1 MKDLSGHI
9 ALVTGA
15 SRGIGLAIAEA
26 LCGAG
31 LHVVR
36 LARSLEDASSPQRT
50 DLRCDVT
57 REDDVDRA
65 VDTVIKKIGAPD
77 IVVNNAGSFLLKPLI
92 ETTWI
97 EFANQIS
104 VNLTASF
111 LVLRRLLPALLLKGD
126 AHIVTIGS
134 VADHVAYPGNAAYG
148 ASKFGLRGLHEVL
161 SAELHDTNIRTT
173 LISPGP
179 TDTRLWNGLVSEN
192 VEDLPDRAEMLQ
204 PTDVAE
210 AVLFALTRSPR
221 ANIDVLRITPTS

>member
-1 MKDLSGHI
+1 VKDLSGGI
-9 ALVTGA
+9 AVVTGS
-15 SRGIGLAIAEA
+15 SRGIGLATAKV

-36 LARSLEDASSPQRT
+36 LSRTLEDVSATNRT

-65 VDTVIKKIGAPD
+65 VDTMIKKVGVPD
-77 IVVNNAGSFLLKPLI
+77 IVVNNAGAFLLKPLV
-92 ETTWI
+92 ETTWV

-104 VNLTASF
+104 INLTAPF
-111 LVLRRLLPALLLKGD
+111 LVLRRLLPALLVKGD

-134 VADHVAYPGNAAYG
+134 VADHVAYPGNSAYG

-161 SAELHDTNIRTT
+161 RAELLGTNIRTT

-179 TDTRLWNGLVSEN
+179 TDTRLWNGFARDN
-192 VEDLPDRAEMLQ
+192 VEDLPAREEMLQ

-210 AVLFALTRSPR
+210 AVLFAVTRSPR
-221 ANIDVLRITPTS
+221 ANVDVLRITPTS

>member
-1 MKDLSGHI
+1 M
-9 ALVTGA
+9 
-15 SRGIGLAIAEA
+15 
-26 LCGAG
+26 
-31 LHVVR
+31 
-36 LARSLEDASSPQRT
+36 
-50 DLRCDVT
+50 
-57 REDDVDRA
+57 
-65 VDTVIKKIGAPD
+65 KIGAPD

>member
-1 MKDLSGHI
+1 MKDLSGNI

-77 IVVNNAGSFLLKPLI
+77 IVVNNAGAFLLKPLV

-111 LVLRRLLPALLLKGD
+111 LVLRRLLPALLVKGD

-179 TDTRLWNGLVSEN
+179 TDTRLWNGFVSEN

-221 ANIDVLRITPTS
+221 ANIDVLRITPTC

>member
-1 MKDLSGHI
+1 MKDLTGNI

-36 LARSLEDASSPQRT
+36 LARSLEDASGPRRT

-65 VDTVIKKIGAPD
+65 VDTMIKKIGAHD
-77 IVVNNAGSFLLKPLI
+77 IVVNNAGAFLLKPLV
-92 ETTWI
+92 ETTWV

-104 VNLTASF
+104 INLTASF
-111 LVLRRLLPALLLKGD
+111 LVLRRLLPALLVKGD

-148 ASKFGLRGLHEVL
+148 SSKFGLRGLHEVL
-161 SAELHDTNIRTT
+161 RAELHGTNIRTT

-179 TDTRLWNGLVSEN
+179 TDTRLWNGLADSN
-192 VEDLPDRAEMLQ
+192 VEDMPDRSEMLQ

-210 AVLFALTRSPR
+210 AVLFAVTRSPR
-221 ANIDVLRITPTS
+221 ANIDVLRITPTT

>member
-1 MKDLSGHI
+1 MKDLSGNI

-77 IVVNNAGSFLLKPLI
+77 IVVNNAGSFLLKPLV

-97 EFANQIS
+97 EFSNQIS
-104 VNLTASF
+104 VNFTASF
-111 LVLRRLLPALLLKGD
+111 LVLRRLLPALLVKGD

-148 ASKFGLRGLHEVL
+148 ASKFGLRGLHEIL

>member
-179 TDTRLWNGLVSEN
+179 TDTRLWNGVVSEN